1 VASALRD
8 PLEAI
13 SPAPDRAWKEGRR
26 TRTLLEHYRNV
37 WPAMGVHGLLA
48 SIAGSV
54 VAGPIGLVAVAPFAV
69 LAVRGQGALERRA
82 HFNAWA
88 DEYLNDSL
96 KVARRNCRARI
107 GAVRDGSVDRDIHD
121 LLSRQVL
128 ALTEQ
133 RDEAARQLE
142 QDKQV
147 REQAAAQARQEL
159 DAVRTLRAHVIQTAL
174 QLRTSTVVP

>member
-1 VASALRD
+1 
-8 PLEAI
+8 
-13 SPAPDRAWKEGRR
+13 
-26 TRTLLEHYRNV
+26 
-37 WPAMGVHGLLA
+37 
-48 SIAGSV
+48 
-54 VAGPIGLVAVAPFAV
+54 
-69 LAVRGQGALERRA
+69 
-82 HFNAWA
+82 
-88 DEYLNDSL
+88 
-96 KVARRNCRARI
+96 
-107 GAVRDGSVDRDIHD
+107 VRDGSVDRDIHD